1 MAKSTKKRKKRQS
14 KKIKIIKI
22 IILSIILILLIAG
35 GIYAGP
41 KIVTVIQ
48 LANDAKRIA
57 DESTIDTFKDGK
69 TTIIYDTNGEQL
81 CTMKASKDMYYIQM
95 SDIPKTLANSFVVME
110 DRDFY
115 NHSGIDIKAIIR
127 AVIINSRN
135 DTIVQGASTITQQL
149 AKNLYFTQE
158 KKVERK
164 VAEVFMAVALEKEY
178 SKKYILEL
186 YVNSIYFG
194 NNYYCVRDAS
204 MGYFGKEP
212 GEMTEYESTLL
223 AGIPNAPSVYAL
235 TANPDLA
242 AQRQRQVLEK
252 MIKYKYLTSEE
263 AEKILE

>member
-1 MAKSTKKRKKRQS
+1 MILEQCHLWREEVRLHSS
-14 KKIKIIKI
+14 LPKIF
-22 IILSIILILLIAG
+22 ILLR
-35 GIYAGP
+35 
-41 KIVTVIQ
+41 
-48 LANDAKRIA
+48 KR
-57 DESTIDTFKDGK
+57 
-69 TTIIYDTNGEQL
+69 
-81 CTMKASKDMYYIQM
+81 
-95 SDIPKTLANSFVVME
+95 
-110 DRDFY
+110 
-115 NHSGIDIKAIIR
+115 
-127 AVIINSRN
+127 SR
-135 DTIVQGASTITQQL
+135 
-149 AKNLYFTQE
+149 E
-158 KKVERK
+158 KSCGS
-164 VAEVFMAVALEKEY
+164 FMAVALEKEY

>member
-1 MAKSTKKRKKRQS
+1 ME
-14 KKIKIIKI
+14 
-22 IILSIILILLIAG
+22 G
-35 GIYAGP
+35 G
-41 KIVTVIQ
+41 
-48 LANDAKRIA
+48 
-57 DESTIDTFKDGK
+57 
-69 TTIIYDTNGEQL
+69 
-81 CTMKASKDMYYIQM
+81 
-95 SDIPKTLANSFVVME
+95 
-110 DRDFY
+110 
-115 NHSGIDIKAIIR
+115 
-127 AVIINSRN
+127 
-135 DTIVQGASTITQQL
+135 STITQQL

-164 VAEVFMAVALEKEY
+164 VAEVFMAVELEKEY
-178 SKKYILEL
+178 SKKDILEL

-194 NNYYCVRDAS
+194 NNYYCVKDAS

-212 GEMTEYESTLL
+212 GKMTEYESTLL

>member
-1 MAKSTKKRKKRQS
+1 MKV
-14 KKIKIIKI
+14 IGKIIKGLLVVAFLMIVCVSGIFIYKGYNMYKNAVEEMSIEDKVNEIRAKENYTKIEELPEIYLEAI
-22 IILSIILILLIAG
+22 ISVEDHRFYEHLG
-35 GIYAGP
+35 
-41 KIVTVIQ
+41 VDV
-48 LANDAKRIA
+48 LATLRAAYNDIRA
-57 DESTIDTFKDGK
+57 
-69 TTIIYDTNGEQL
+69 
-81 CTMKASKDMYYIQM
+81 M
-95 SDIPKTLANSFVVME
+95 SFVE
-110 DRDFY
+110 
-115 NHSGIDIKAIIR
+115 G
-127 AVIINSRN
+127 
-135 DTIVQGASTITQQL
+135 GSTITQQL

-164 VAEVFMAVALEKEY
+164 VAEVFMAVELEKEY
-178 SKKYILEL
+178 SKKDILEL

-194 NNYYCVRDAS
+194 NNYYCVKDAS

-212 GEMTEYESTLL
+212 GKMTEYESTLL

>member
-1 MAKSTKKRKKRQS
+1 MKV
-14 KKIKIIKI
+14 IGKIIKGLLVVAFLMIVCVSGIFIYKGYNMYKNAVEEMSIEDKVNEIRAKENYTKIEELPDIYLEAI
-22 IILSIILILLIAG
+22 ISVEDHRFYEHWG
-35 GIYAGP
+35 
-41 KIVTVIQ
+41 VDV
-48 LANDAKRIA
+48 LATLRASYNDIRA
-57 DESTIDTFKDGK
+57 
-69 TTIIYDTNGEQL
+69 
-81 CTMKASKDMYYIQM
+81 M
-95 SDIPKTLANSFVVME
+95 SFVE
-110 DRDFY
+110 
-115 NHSGIDIKAIIR
+115 G
-127 AVIINSRN
+127 
-135 DTIVQGASTITQQL
+135 GSTITQQL

-164 VAEVFMAVALEKEY
+164 VAEVFMAVELEKEY
-178 SKKYILEL
+178 SKKDILEL

-194 NNYYCVRDAS
+194 NNYYCVKDAS

-212 GEMTEYESTLL
+212 GKMTEYESTLL

>member
-1 MAKSTKKRKKRQS
+1 MKV
-14 KKIKIIKI
+14 IGKIIKGLLVVAFLMIVCVSGIFIYKGYNMYKNAVEEMSIEDKVNEIRAKENYTKIEELPEIYLEAI
-22 IILSIILILLIAG
+22 ISVEDHRFYEQWG
-35 GIYAGP
+35 
-41 KIVTVIQ
+41 VDV
-48 LANDAKRIA
+48 LATLRAAYNDIRA
-57 DESTIDTFKDGK
+57 
-69 TTIIYDTNGEQL
+69 
-81 CTMKASKDMYYIQM
+81 M
-95 SDIPKTLANSFVVME
+95 SFVE
-110 DRDFY
+110 
-115 NHSGIDIKAIIR
+115 G
-127 AVIINSRN
+127 
-135 DTIVQGASTITQQL
+135 GSTITQQL

-164 VAEVFMAVALEKEY
+164 VAEVFMAVELEKEY
-178 SKKYILEL
+178 SKKDILEL

-194 NNYYCVRDAS
+194 NNYYCVKDAS

-212 GEMTEYESTLL
+212 GKMTEYESTLL

>member
-1 MAKSTKKRKKRQS
+1 MKV
-14 KKIKIIKI
+14 IGKIIKGLLVVAFLMIVCVSGIFIYKGYNMYKNAVEEMSIEDKVNEIRAKENYTKIEELPDIYLEAI
-22 IILSIILILLIAG
+22 ISVEDHRFCEHWG
-35 GIYAGP
+35 
-41 KIVTVIQ
+41 VDV
-48 LANDAKRIA
+48 LATLRAAYNDIRA
-57 DESTIDTFKDGK
+57 
-69 TTIIYDTNGEQL
+69 
-81 CTMKASKDMYYIQM
+81 M
-95 SDIPKTLANSFVVME
+95 SFVE
-110 DRDFY
+110 
-115 NHSGIDIKAIIR
+115 G
-127 AVIINSRN
+127 
-135 DTIVQGASTITQQL
+135 GSTITQQL

-164 VAEVFMAVALEKEY
+164 VAEVFMAVELEKEY
-178 SKKYILEL
+178 SKKDILEL

-194 NNYYCVRDAS
+194 NNYYCVKDAS

-212 GEMTEYESTLL
+212 GKMTEYESTLL

>member
-1 MAKSTKKRKKRQS
+1 MDDHRFYEHW
-14 KKIKIIKI
+14 
-22 IILSIILILLIAG
+22 G
-35 GIYAGP
+35 
-41 KIVTVIQ
+41 VDV
-48 LANDAKRIA
+48 LATLRAAYNDIRA
-57 DESTIDTFKDGK
+57 
-69 TTIIYDTNGEQL
+69 
-81 CTMKASKDMYYIQM
+81 M
-95 SDIPKTLANSFVVME
+95 SFVE
-110 DRDFY
+110 
-115 NHSGIDIKAIIR
+115 G
-127 AVIINSRN
+127 
-135 DTIVQGASTITQQL
+135 GSTITQQL

-164 VAEVFMAVALEKEY
+164 VAEVFMAVELEKEY
-178 SKKYILEL
+178 SKKDILEL

-194 NNYYCVRDAS
+194 NNYYCVKDAS

-212 GEMTEYESTLL
+212 GKMTEYESTLL